1 MKRLIALAMCAVSL
15 GAAAQLPDYVP
26 TDGLVAWYPFNEN
39 SNDESGN
46 EHHAD
51 LNFDAAL
58 SHDRFGL
65 PNASVFLD
73 GQQDHVSTPAI
84 FNSGLDRTISIWIDL
99 LNADDVTN
107 TIWNTDPHWIESIGW
122 NTYFLDEPGISYC
135 LGDATDWLSCATGG
149 VPETYFNVAIDMS
162 SWKHLVSV
170 KEGVDWRFYIDG
182 SLVHDSVI
190 VINSLNQTVPL
201 VFGAISC
208 CGAGGYG
215 EEFTG
220 SIDDIGIWNR
230 ALSVEEIQELYIGTP
245 PSEGC
250 TDESACNYDA
260 TAMLD
265 DESCLQLDACGECG
279 GDGTSGCTDSYACNF
294 DAEAACD
301 DGSCDFSCCPGPGCC
316 HAGTIWDSDLQQC
329 IVANPSDSNFD
340 GCVQLN
346 DLLDLLSAYGDCG
359 AEESPWQC
367 GDLLEYQ
374 GYDYET
380 VQIGEQCWFAEN
392 LRAEKYRNGDIIP
405 DGFSAGQWSTLS
417 EGARAV
423 YGNNDANLLDFG
435 YMFNWRS
442 TVDERGLCPSGWHV
456 PSHQDHLDLVSAL
469 SQINQGCT
477 LVTEESGLGM
487 KYGGYRKIDGSFTNL
502 NVAGY
507 YWSTSPETD
516 GKSWGFAVYPTQ
528 CTDAPTLT
536 DEMFTWGH
544 WIEEGFSVRCIKDAE

>member
-1 MKRLIALAMCAVSL
+1 MKRLIALTMCAVSL

-51 LNFDAAL
+51 LNFDAVL

-135 LGDATDWLSCATGG
+135 LGDATDWLSCANGG
-149 VPETYFNVAIDMS
+149 VPETYFDVAIDMS

-182 SLVHDSVI
+182 SLVHDSVV
-190 VINSLNQTVPL
+190 VINTINQTVPL

-208 CGAGGYG
+208 CGSDGYG

-230 ALSVEEIQELYIGTP
+230 AITEEEVLALFNAIGP
-245 PSEGC
+245 IEGC
-250 TDESACNYDA
+250 TDAGACNYDA
-260 TAMLD
+260 AANIDNGTCA
-265 DESCLQLDACGECG
+265 SCETLATACGE
-279 GDGTSGCTDSYACNF
+279 GTV
-294 DAEAACD
+294 
-301 DGSCDFSCCPGPGCC
+301 
-316 HAGTIWDSDLQQC
+316 WDSASQTC

-346 DLLDLLSAYGDCG
+346 DLLDLLSAYGNCT

-367 GDLLEYQ
+367 GDPLDYQ

-380 VQIGEQCWFAEN
+380 VQIGEQCWLAEN
-392 LRAEKYRNGDIIP
+392 LRNELYQNGDSIQANLSDEEWGNTDIGGVGATTVFGEPSFLCEEFSP
-405 DGFSAGQWSTLS
+405 DGDGCDEAWSLM
-417 EGARAV
+417 A
-423 YGNNDANLLDFG
+423 YGRLYNWYALNDA
-435 YMFNWRS
+435 
-442 TVDERGLCPSGWHV
+442 RGLCPSGWHV
-456 PSHQDHLDLVSAL
+456 PSDEEWTSLTDQFGGLSNAGDDLKSVSGWYNNGNGSNEFGFSAL
-469 SQINQGCT
+469 PG
-477 LVTEESGLGM
+477 GLRN
-487 KYGGYRKIDGSFTNL
+487 GGNGSFQY
-502 NVAGY
+502 AGSKAFFWSATETIDREIN
-507 YWSTSPETD
+507 YWSNSIERQTSKD
-516 GKSWGFAVYPTQ
+516 LKKGMS
-528 CTDAPTLT
+528 
-536 DEMFTWGH
+536 
-544 WIEEGFSVRCIKDAE
+544 IRCIKNAE

>member
-1 MKRLIALAMCAVSL
+1 MKRLIALTMCAVSL

-51 LNFDAAL
+51 LNFDAVL

-107 TIWNTDPHWIESIGW
+107 TIWNTDPHNIESIGW

-135 LGDATDWLSCATGG
+135 LGDATDWLSCANGG
-149 VPETYFNVAIDMS
+149 VPETYFDVAIDMS

-182 SLVHDSVI
+182 SLVHDSVV
-190 VINSLNQTVPL
+190 VINTINQTVPL

-208 CGAGGYG
+208 CGSDGYG

-230 ALSVEEIQELYIGTP
+230 AITEEEVLALFNAIGP
-245 PSEGC
+245 IEGC
-250 TDESACNYDA
+250 TDAGACNYDA
-260 TAMLD
+260 AANIDNGTCA
-265 DESCLQLDACGECG
+265 SCETLATACGE
-279 GDGTSGCTDSYACNF
+279 GTV
-294 DAEAACD
+294 
-301 DGSCDFSCCPGPGCC
+301 
-316 HAGTIWDSDLQQC
+316 WDSASQTC

-346 DLLDLLSAYGDCG
+346 DLLDLLGAYGDCG
-359 AEESPWQC
+359 AEESAWQC
-367 GDLLEYQ
+367 GDPLEYQ

-392 LRAEKYRNGDIIP
+392 LRAENYRNGDEILSGISGNEWQNLSIGASAIYGES
-405 DGFSAGQWSTLS
+405 DGCEEAEYFSACDPDESLS
-417 EGARAV
+417 I
-423 YGNNDANLLDFG
+423 FG
-435 YMFNWRS
+435 RLYNWFP
-442 TVDERGLCPSGWHV
+442 VGDYRGLCPAAWHV
-456 PSHQDHLDLVSAL
+456 PTDDEWYGLDE
-469 SQINQGCT
+469 I
-477 LVTEESGLGM
+477 LG
-487 KYGGYRKIDGSFTNL
+487 GGN
-502 NVAGY
+502 N
-507 YWSTSPETD
+507 
-516 GKSWGFAVYPTQ
+516 
-528 CTDAPTLT
+528 T
-536 DEMFTWGH
+536 DEALKSTFGWNSDNGTNSSGFRALPSGKRDVPGGDFTEAGSTGGWWSSTEAGASYIAPLGYA
-544 WIEEGFSVRCIKDAE
+544 WTRLLKADEDALLPYQANKKDGFSVRCIKDSE